1 MHTGKKASCYDGG
14 YLSPQV
20 GWQDLAFFDPVSY
33 ESLRK
38 LILTSREGK
47 ELRNLG
53 VTFCVT
59 LCPEEGGESV
69 ELVPGGSSVAV
80 TAENVYEYV
89 RKYAQLRMIHINE
102 EPLRVSAYMFHLGPS
117 GNSALLKQ
125 DGYTSCILLLIVE
138 VH

>member
-117 GNSALLKQ
+117 GNSTLLKQ
-125 DGYTSCILLLIVE
+125 DGYTSCTLLLIVE

>member
-14 YLSPQV
+14 YLSPQI

-69 ELVPGGSSVAV
+69 ELVSGGSSVAV

-102 EPLRVSAYMFHLGPS
+102 EPLRVSAYMFHLRPS

-125 DGYTSCILLLIVE
+125 DGYTSCTLLLIVE

>member
-1 MHTGKKASCYDGG
+1 MGVTMVCTCVHAGKVTCCDGG
-14 YLSPQV
+14 CLSPQV

-80 TAENVYEYV
+80 TAENIYEYV
-89 RKYAQLRMIHINE
+89 RKYAQLRMIHVNE
-102 EPLRVSAYMFHLGPS
+102 EPLRVSAYVFYFVPLE
-117 GNSALLKQ
+117 NFALLK
-125 DGYTSCILLLIVE
+125 
-138 VH
+138 